1 MQEGH
6 TSHKNPCFEQKNI
19 AYVLF
24 WLLPLHTIII
34 VKTKLKLWLAV
45 LRFIW
50 IISDVESLR
59 STASQTSESR
69 MTLVPDYWAVFSLCR
84 SACERV
90 ELLIRNQ
97 SLVWEENMWGILVS
111 FQYFLKVCLTQ
122 TTLKQLVNQ
131 YPHYI
136 VYCTQAQRTAF
147 LLQEHFHLL
156 NIFNKW
162 GVVNSL
168 IPLLNVGILTHT
180 LFKCAF
186 VLGCEALHV

>member
-1 MQEGH
+1 MGS
-6 TSHKNPCFEQKNI
+6 SHKLLKALFWTLFLKWEQKQKCRIWVYMTVCRKATHLTKIPALNKKYI

-97 SLVWEENMWGILVS
+97 SLVWEENMGDFSFFLVFSQGMSDSNHSKAAGKSIPPLYCILHSSSTHCIPCSRTFS
-111 FQYFLKVCLTQ
+111 FVK
-122 TTLKQLVNQ
+122 
-131 YPHYI
+131 
-136 VYCTQAQRTAF
+136 
-147 LLQEHFHLL
+147 HF
-156 NIFNKW
+156 
-162 GVVNSL
+162 
-168 IPLLNVGILTHT
+168 
-180 LFKCAF
+180 
-186 VLGCEALHV
+186 